1 MSAKK
6 KKRGVKVRQPSPFER
21 PIRFDFSIFREG
33 LAQLEREQWTAWAH
47 AIMQE
52 EKRITKKRQTR
63 WKELM
68 ATNWEDL
75 SEETKAM
82 DYEFADKVIAM
93 FAMNPFDNLV
103 IIGEFIL
110 DAVYPEDIFFGS
122 SDDPGVQYIDAMRQ
136 ALRRIKEIR
145 GEE

>member
-6 KKRGVKVRQPSPFER
+6 KTTKKKKPE
-21 PIRFDFSIFREG
+21 FDFSTFRDG
-33 LAQLEREQWTAWAH
+33 LAQLEREQWGVWAN

-52 EKRITKKRQTR
+52 EKKITKKRQDR

-75 SEETKAM
+75 SEKEKVM

-93 FAMNPFDNLV
+93 FAMNALPNILL
-103 IIGEFIL
+103 IGEYIL
-110 DAVYPEDIFFGS
+110 ESVYPEDVFFGS

-145 GEE
+145 GES